1 MGIFSFRKKNE
12 FEIGKYISWKESILL
27 IFKIVGF
34 DDNGTKVDIDG
45 NVKARNL
52 FKPYGYL
59 NVSNPL
65 FPDELKLPIVHKD
78 DFYLIEGIFTNPKL
92 DSLISSFDLLVV
104 YRPKEI
110 TESGTAG
117 FHHNL
122 HYSIT
127 PKGTIDSFFQ
137 KYGIEKPEQ
146 IIENIFI
153 RFSWDSIQVE
163 KNLNPII

>member
-1 MGIFSFRKKNE
+1 MGIFSFRKKNK
-12 FEIGKYISWKESILL
+12 FEIGEYISWKESVLM

-34 DDNGTKVDIDG
+34 DDNGTKVGLDG
-45 NVKARNL
+45 NVKARSL

-59 NVSNPL
+59 YVQNPL
-65 FPDELKLPIVHKD
+65 FPNELKLPIVHKD
-78 DFYLIEGIFTNPKL
+78 DFYLIQGVFNNPRL
-92 DSLISSFDLLVV
+92 SSLINSFDILVV

-110 TESGTAG
+110 TASGTAG

-122 HYSIT
+122 HYVIT

-163 KNLNPII
+163 TNENPTI